1 MTNPFST
8 TGARQFGAAPLW
20 GASAADALQPPLRLT
35 VMTGALF
42 GAARASVEVEI
53 ARSATVGELL
63 RRVMALAQLAPP
75 ADPAILE
82 GSLRLLCAGD
92 DLTAHRTRTIGEAT
106 DGAVLLHLI
115 APGGLPSSVF
125 ATTSANPARSAAAN
139 AAAAAAEQRAAK
151 AAATAPAQAP
161 SAPAAVS
168 ASRAGGEAGVL
179 KVRFAAREVRV
190 QYDPAMT
197 ASRLK
202 SEIATA
208 DGTAV
213 AGGLRLFFS
222 GQELI
227 DALPLH
233 SQRGRLAAGAV
244 ITAHMV
250 DPTHTPSKERLAP
263 ARSHVAGGDAR
274 TMRFVGLRN
283 QGNTCYLN
291 SLVQCLYMTPELRRG
306 LSALRSTPAAAGAV
320 GGALS
325 SLFSS
330 LSSASAAVGTETLT
344 RALTSALVGG
354 CASRQEDVH
363 EFWQVLTD
371 KLETE
376 LKSTPQ
382 AELLPS
388 LFRGTQR
395 CFVRCSR
402 CGNVTHTDDTFQDPQ
417 AVRTEYGSLS
427 ASQRSRGVHSTVF
440 VSLVLMRCSE
450 YAARGR
456 PPALR
461 LAYSQHVRCPYLPI
475 SPYLPP

>member
-354 CASRQEDVH
+354 
-363 EFWQVLTD
+363 
-371 KLETE
+371 
-376 LKSTPQ
+376 
-382 AELLPS
+382 
-388 LFRGTQR
+388 
-395 CFVRCSR
+395 
-402 CGNVTHTDDTFQDPQ
+402 
-417 AVRTEYGSLS
+417 S
-427 ASQRSRGVHSTVF
+427 AS
-440 VSLVLMRCSE
+440 
-450 YAARGR
+450 
-456 PPALR
+456 
-461 LAYSQHVRCPYLPI
+461 
-475 SPYLPP
+475 